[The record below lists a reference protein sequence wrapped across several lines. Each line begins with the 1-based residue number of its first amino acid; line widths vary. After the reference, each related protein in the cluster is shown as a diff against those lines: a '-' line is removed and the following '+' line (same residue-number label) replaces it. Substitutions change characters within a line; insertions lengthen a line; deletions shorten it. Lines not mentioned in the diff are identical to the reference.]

1 MKLKGMDK
9 LREKLPDYPG
19 RRLALIPLRGFFA
32 ALLCYLSLISL
43 IILPRLFSDNTF
55 LFAFEPYL
63 PLIGSVLIAA
73 LGLWL
78 VGGMWNKREQMK
90 TKYGDL
96 AYQRMFPSGL
106 TGVALVLLAAF
117 LGFTSIRSLPP
128 VPPVNAITIQ
138 WSTSLLQ
145 LIGITTGIDILLR
158 LVSSGILFLLGI
170 LTFRSAVFTFGLDYM
185 AVVYLYFP
193 EESEMQHHEIYSV
206 VRHPAY
212 FGGILVGAAGLMFR
226 LSVYSILIF
235 FVILAVFK
243 LQARREERELVERF
257 GESYQDYMRK
267 VPGLYIRPKNL
278 SAFLRFLKQ

>member
-19 RRLALIPLRGFFA
+19 RKLALIPLRGFFA
-32 ALLCYLSLISL
+32 ALLGYLSLISL

-90 TKYGDL
+90 TEYGDR

-106 TGVALVLLAAF
+106 TGVALVLLVAF

-128 VPPVNAITIQ
+128 VPPVNIITIQ
-138 WSTSLLQ
+138 WSTSLMQ
-145 LIGITTGIDILLR
+145 LFGVTTVIDILIR
-158 LVSSGILFLLGI
+158 LVLSGILFVLGM
-170 LTFRSAVFTFGLDYM
+170 LTVRSAVLTFGLDYM

-193 EESEMQHHEIYSV
+193 EESEIQHHEIYSV
-206 VRHPAY
+206 VRHPTY
-212 FGGILVGAAGLMFR
+212 FGGILVGAAGLVFR
-226 LSVYSILIF
+226 FSVYSILIF
-235 FVILAVFK
+235 FVIFAVFR
-243 LQARREERELVERF
+243 LQARREERELIERF
-257 GESYQDYMRK
+257 GESYQDYMKK
-267 VPGLYIRPKNL
+267 VPGLYIRPRDL
-278 SAFLRFLKQ
+278 SEFFRFLRK